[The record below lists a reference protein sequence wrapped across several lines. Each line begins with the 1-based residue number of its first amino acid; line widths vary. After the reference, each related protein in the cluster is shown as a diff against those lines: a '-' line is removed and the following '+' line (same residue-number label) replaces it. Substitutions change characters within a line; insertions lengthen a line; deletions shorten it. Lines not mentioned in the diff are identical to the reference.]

1 MNIIAI
7 ANLTAQYNS
16 HRKLFKG
23 YPFEEKIKQKIL
35 NKQKMVFEKYRFAD
49 FLLVQPERLIFPKRL
64 EKWLDSFISESKEET
79 PITF

>member
-7 ANLTAQYNS
+7 ANLTAHYNG
-16 HRKLFKG
+16 HRKPVKE
-23 YPFEEKIKQKIL
+23 YPFEEKI
-35 NKQKMVFEKYRFAD
+35 KQKMVFEKYRFAD